1 MKKRSIIVGFV
12 AMVVIM
18 GLACSST
25 DKSLYGEWTLVP
37 EKSTDLA
44 PWKYRHL
51 QVEIRQDG
59 EGLTLLQKW
68 LQRKKVAFVDSV
80 TFVPGGPAVQVPVD
94 TYVWPENW
102 FMGVLA
108 KKSSMKKISGAWKKQ
123 DQTLVVTR
131 EQTVLISQGETTIT
145 TTREYALDWRGKTLT
160 IKEKRSSRPTLVK
173 YVLKRIE

>member
-1 MKKRSIIVGFV
+1 MKKRFVIVWLV
-12 AMVVIM
+12 ALIM
-18 GLACSST
+18 IAGLACSSSE
-25 DKSLYGEWTLVP
+25 KSLYGTWTLVP

-51 QVEIRQDG
+51 QVEIRKEG
-59 EGLTLLQKW
+59 EAITLLQKW

-80 TFVPGGPAVQVPVD
+80 TFVPGGQAVQVPVE

-108 KKSSMKKISGAWKKQ
+108 KKSSSKKISGVWKKQ

-131 EQTVLISQGETTIT
+131 EQAVLISQGQTTIT
-145 TTREYALDWRGKTLT
+145 TTREYGLDWRGKTLT
-160 IKEKRSSRPTLVK
+160 IKEKRSTRPTLVK
-173 YVLKRIE
+173 YVLKRIG

>member
-1 MKKRSIIVGFV
+1 MKKRYIVVWFI
-12 AMVVIM
+12 AMAVIM

-51 QVEIRQDG
+51 QVEIRKDG
-59 EGLTLLQKW
+59 EAITILQKW
-68 LQRKKVAFVDSV
+68 LRRKKVAFVDSV
-80 TFVPGGPAVQVPVD
+80 TFTPGGQAVQVPVD

-102 FMGVLA
+102 FMGVLS
-108 KKSSMKKISGAWKKQ
+108 KKNSMKKISGTWKKQ
-123 DQTLVVTR
+123 DQALVVTR
-131 EQTVLISQGETTIT
+131 EQIVEISQGETTIT
-145 TTREYALDWRGKTLT
+145 TTREYGLDWRGQTLT

-173 YVLKRIE
+173 YVLKRIS